1 MASAAILVGGRARRF
16 GGRDKSAL
24 VVGGRTI
31 LERQLAALAP
41 LTDDVL
47 LVGSAADVGS
57 ATNAGSAFGPSD
69 GPAKAGPHRYSEGAH
84 GYIDG
89 AHRYVEDRVAESG
102 PLGGLDAALAA
113 ARDDAVIL
121 LACDMPFV
129 TTAWLAYL
137 LASADGFEAVV
148 PRSDRGYHPLC
159 AVYTRACQATVSERL
174 AERMLA
180 MGGLLETVRTRVIEP
195 EDVERFGPGR
205 RLLANVNTPGE
216 FDELEALLGHKL

>member
-31 LERQLAALAP
+31 LARQLDALAP
-41 LTDDVL
+41 VADDVL
-47 LVGSAADVGS
+47 IVGSVTDVASGVS
-57 ATNAGSAFGPSD
+57 RSCRVV
-69 GPAKAGPHRYSEGAH
+69 H
-84 GYIDG
+84 
-89 AHRYVEDRVAESG
+89 DRVPDSG

-113 ARDDAVIL
+113 ARDEVLIL

-129 TTAWLAYL
+129 TSAFLDYL
-137 LASADGFEAVV
+137 VASADGVEAVV
-148 PRSDRGYHPLC
+148 PRTDRGYHPLC
-159 AVYTRACQATVSERL
+159 AVYTRACRAAVTQRLDEQRL
-174 AERMLA
+174 AMTGVIEA
-180 MGGLLETVRTRVIEP
+180 VRTRVIEP
-195 EDVERFGPGR
+195 DDVERFGPAR